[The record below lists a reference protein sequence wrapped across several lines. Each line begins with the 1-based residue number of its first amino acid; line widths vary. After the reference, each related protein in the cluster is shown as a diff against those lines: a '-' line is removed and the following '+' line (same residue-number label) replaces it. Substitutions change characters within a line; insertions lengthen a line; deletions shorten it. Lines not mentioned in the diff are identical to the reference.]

1 MTHLVII
8 GNGISGV
15 TVARHVRKRSDMK
28 ITIISAETKH
38 FYSRTAL
45 MYAYMGHM
53 KFENLKPYEDWFWE
67 KNRIELVFDYV
78 SKVDTD
84 SKKLNLKSGKEIS
97 YDKLV
102 LATGSKYNKFG
113 WPGQDLEGVQGLF
126 SWQDLELMEKNT
138 ANPVNRAVLVGGGLI
153 GIEMAEMLLT
163 RKIPVTFLVREDR
176 YWGRILPVEEA
187 TLVKRHILEHGVD
200 LRLNTELGEILPD
213 ENGRVKAVITKDGT
227 EIPCQFVGL
236 TAGVS
241 PNIKFLEDSKVETGR
256 GILVNDYLETN
267 IPDIYSLGDCAEI
280 KTPEGER
287 NRLEQLWYTGRMQG
301 EVLAKTIV
309 GERTIYERGIWFNSA
324 KFFDVEY
331 QTYGQVF
338 GELLEGEE
346 KFYWEHEDHKHC
358 LKVVFDE
365 KTQVVIGLNVFGI
378 RLRHDVCEKWLK
390 EQRTLDYFLE
400 NLVEANFDPEFYESF
415 EQSVADAYNKQFGKS
430 LKAKT
435 KKGFFAS
442 IFG

>member
-1 MTHLVII
+1 MEHLVII

-53 KFENLKPYEDWFWE
+53 KFENMKPYEDWFWE
-67 KNRIELVFDYV
+67 KNRIELVFDFV
-78 SKVDTD
+78 TKVDTD
-84 SKKLNLKSGKEIS
+84 SKKLSLKSGGKIS

-113 WPGQDLEGVQGLF
+113 WPGQDLDGVQGLF

-138 ANPVNRAVLVGGGLI
+138 ANPVNRAVIVGGGLI

-200 LRLNTELGEILPD
+200 LRLNTELSEILPD
-213 ENGRVKAVITKDGT
+213 TNGRVKAVVTKDGT

-267 IPDIYSLGDCAEI
+267 VPDVYSLGDCAEI

-301 EVLAKTIV
+301 ETLAKTIT
-309 GERTIYERGIWFNSA
+309 GGRTIYERGIWFNSA
-324 KFFDVEY
+324 KFFDIEY

-346 KFYWEHEDHKHC
+346 KFYWEHEAHKHC
-358 LKVVFDE
+358 VKIVFNKE
-365 KTQVVIGLNVFGI
+365 TQVVHGINVFGI

-390 EQRTLDYFLE
+390 EQRTLEYFLE
-400 NLVEANFDPEFYESF
+400 NLVEANFDPELFESF
-415 EQSVADAYNKQFGKS
+415 EQSVADVYNKQFGKN